1 MKYIFNHKTLTNF
14 YITSLFLLPQY
25 YIFTFLSVFV
35 IAAIHLGIFVSRRN
49 IISFIFSAIILFTII
64 VNISN
69 FVNTR
74 EIIRIL
80 IILLLFNSIIKIQF
94 ENISVKLLGFILLY
108 LVVFQ
113 FFSSFDILG
122 FKNLMYTLY
131 PQDEEMILNFDYGI
145 LDSTTDFS
153 FFRSGGIYYN
163 PNLQG
168 QYIVG
173 LLLIFLITVK
183 KKCNI
188 YLVLLFYIV
197 SFLSV
202 ILSGSRT
209 SFVIISAIIFLN
221 ISRKYIVY
229 LAIFMFLVLSYI
241 IFNLELGGLR
251 IFDIVNDLKNSD
263 GSSNVKLNLLLD
275 YIKSSLDSIS
285 GIFKLLIGNLWDGKL
300 HLDSDIGYII
310 YSFGLINL
318 VILFIYL
325 FSFWRVIKFKYIYL
339 YLFYSFTA
347 TIFFNFKLI
356 FIWFTILALAINQ
369 GSLSKNQ
376 NA

>member
-1 MKYIFNHKTLTNF
+1 MKYIFNNRILTNL
-14 YITSLFLLPQY
+14 YLTVLFLLPQY
-25 YIFTFLSVFV
+25 YIYTFLSVFV
-35 IAAIHLGIFVSRRN
+35 ISAANLGVYVSRRN
-49 IISFIFSAIILFTII
+49 IISLIFTTII
-64 VNISN
+64 FLTIIINITN
-69 FVNTR
+69 LVNTR
-74 EIIRIL
+74 EILRIL
-80 IILLLFNSIIKIQF
+80 IILLLFNSILKIQF
-94 ENISVKLLGFILLY
+94 ENISVKLLLFILFY
-108 LVVFQ
+108 LVIFQ
-113 FFSSFDILG
+113 LFSSFDIFG

-173 LLLIFLITVK
+173 LLLIFLITSK
-183 KKCNI
+183 KKCN
-188 YLVLLFYIV
+188 LFLKFLFFLV

-209 SFVIISAIIFLN
+209 SFVIISLIIFFN
-221 ISRKYIVY
+221 ISRKYFFY
-229 LAIFMFLVLSYI
+229 WMIFLFFGLIYI
-241 IFNLELGGLR
+241 LFNLELGGLR
-251 IFDIVNDLKNSD
+251 IFDVISDLKDSD

-275 YIKSSLDSIS
+275 HIKTSTDSLS
-285 GIFKLLIGNLWDGKL
+285 GTLRLLIGNLWDGKL

-310 YSFGLINL
+310 YSFGFVNL
-318 VILFIYL
+318 VILALYL
-325 FSFWRVIKFKYIYL
+325 FSFWREIRFKFIYL
-339 YLFYSFTA
+339 YLLYCFTA

-369 GSLSKNQ
+369 SSLPKHHNG
-376 NA
+376 